1 VTDDMDEHGL
11 EMEALKKTPFFAGL
25 ADEDLNNVLEMG
37 RHAHFEPGQSIIE
50 QGDVGDGMYI
60 VLDGKAQVDVGGRF
74 HNLGPGAFF
83 GEMALIRRRRRSATV
98 KAVEPVTAMMIS
110 AVDFRR
116 FLLEN
121 PTVSIAMLEGLV
133 DRLHE
138 VQERIEAWMA

>member
-1 VTDDMDEHGL
+1 MDEHGL
-11 EMEALKKTPFFAGL
+11 EIDALKQTPFFAGL
-25 ADEDLNNVLEMG
+25 ADEDLEHLLEMG
-37 RHAHFEPGQSIIE
+37 RHVHIEQGQNIVE

-60 VLDGKAQVDVGGRF
+60 VLDGRAQVDVGGRY
-74 HNLGPGAFF
+74 HNLDPGAFF
-83 GEMALIRRRRRSATV
+83 GEMALIRRRKRSATV
-98 KAVEPVTAMMIS
+98 KAVEPVTALMIS

-121 PTVSIAMLEGLV
+121 PTVAIGMLEGLV